1 MTFPVILEP
10 EVYDFEDQCWSS
22 LMSMP
27 DLAGSGRGLL
37 DRGPLSEAGVDIV
50 VSRESENTELM
61 L

>member
-1 MTFPVILEP
+1 MTLPVILEP
-10 EVYDFEDQCWSS
+10 EVYDFEVQCWSS

-27 DLAGSGRGLL
+27 VLTGSGRGLL